1 MMVVAGLTGG
11 IATGKSTVAAFFR
24 DAGVVVI
31 DADAIA
37 HAVVRKGR
45 PAWHDIVKHFGKLAL
60 LPDEELNRKYIGE
73 IIFNDSSQK
82 RILNDIVHPHVF
94 QEIEARQQKIAQKTP
109 NAVVILDIPLL
120 IETGADRELAEVI
133 VVYVPE
139 KLQIQRLIERDKL
152 SEAEAIARIRAQIP
166 IEEKKQ
172 RARLVIDNSKSL
184 ANTQNQTMAIY
195 RELNAQQRKT
205 QKAVPK

>member
-1 MMVVAGLTGG
+1 MIVAGLTGG

-24 DAGVVVI
+24 EAGAIVI

-45 PAWHDIVKHFGKLAL
+45 PAWQDIVDHFGRKVL
-60 LPDEELNRKYIGE
+60 LPDGELNRKYLGT

-94 QEIEARQQKIAQKTP
+94 QEIKARQEEIAKLTP

-120 IETGADRELAEVI
+120 IETGVDREMAEVI

-139 KLQIQRLIERDKL
+139 QLQIQRLIERDKL
-152 SEAEAIARIRAQIP
+152 SEAEAITRIRSQMP
-166 IEEKKQ
+166 IEEKK
-172 RARLVIDNSKSL
+172 RRTRLVIDNSKSL
-184 ANTQNQTMAIY
+184 AHTKMQTMAIY
-195 RELNAQQRKT
+195 KEFNARQRKNK
-205 QKAVPK
+205 KAVPR